1 MTRQWKTKP
10 VTPGGRLVRQGQFQ
24 HALQGAANKIVEHV
38 GAAMDK
44 LQAANDARLARIEE
58 ALGLK
63 PTGPAL
69 VTDVPK
75 AEPTPRP
82 PVLPSPEVMEAW
94 RDVRRDLD
102 TPPTPE
108 PAA

>member
-44 LQAANDARLARIEE
+44 LQAANDARLTRIEE

-69 VTDVPK
+69 VED
-75 AEPTPRP
+75 AP
-82 PVLPSPEVMEAW
+82 PPLPSPAVMEAW
-94 RDVRRDLD
+94 RDVRRDTEAL
-102 TPPTPE
+102 
-108 PAA
+108 PAPDGAA